1 MAQHP
6 TIQRGSRGQAVTLA
20 QQNLLNRGY
29 SVGPAGVDG
38 IFGNHTYAAVVNYQ
52 TDRSATG
59 FWRLTFP
66 LDVDGIVGP
75 QTWFRLDP
83 DTIKRGDKGT
93 GVRLAQAILKD
104 TAVPQWD
111 PGPVDGDF
119 GPQTEMAVKAF
130 QTDVGLT
137 PVDGIVGPK
146 TWTALWS

>member
-1 MAQHP
+1 MSKHT
-6 TIQRGSRGQAVTLA
+6 TIRGGSKGKAVTLA

-59 FWRLTFP
+59 FWKLTFP

-75 QTWFRLDP
+75 QTWARLDP

-104 TAVPQWD
+104 TAVPHSY
-111 PGPVDGDF
+111 PAPVDGDF
-119 GPQTEMAVKAF
+119 APQ
-130 QTDVGLT
+130 
-137 PVDGIVGPK
+137 P
-146 TWTALWS
+146 